1 MTVALYMYT
10 KQPKMIDII
19 KNQSNYLLV
28 DVNLNEANM
37 GNAAIFKSE
46 IISMLDL
53 HHKKIILSL
62 HQVNYIDSTFLGALV
77 AALKHAI
84 SLKADIALVGL
95 KKDIHDLLT
104 LIRLDKVFKIYDSFN
119 DATKED

>member
-1 MTVALYMYT
+1 
-10 KQPKMIDII
+10 MIDII